1 MSREALKTDA
11 KYAMKEAIVSPYI
24 VTVIIGIVSII
35 LSAVQFFLDIWEG
48 LLDTGGGYGEPD
60 QLIAFTVSS
69 IIFFIINIII
79 STIIQFGYYSYCLK
93 VANRD
98 HTMSYGDLFSS
109 VKYLLKALGLV
120 FMMALFTLLW
130 TLLFI
135 IPGIIAA
142 YRYSQAVFVMVENP
156 HKGVMQCIRESKE
169 MMVGHK
175 WEYFVLELSFI
186 LWMLLIFVTC
196 GLALIYVYPYMT
208 VTFANYYNGI
218 KQKPAVYEQST
229 LFE

>member
-11 KYAMKEAIVSPYI
+11 KYAMREAIVSPYI
-24 VTVIIGIVSII
+24 VTLIFGVITVVF
-35 LSAVQFFLDIWEG
+35 SAVEFFLDTWEE
-48 LLDTGGGYGEPD
+48 LLDNGGFGSPD
-60 QLIAFTVSS
+60 QMRAFAVSS
-69 IIFFIINIII
+69 IIFFIIYFVL

-98 HTMSYGDLFSS
+98 HSMSYGDLFSP

-120 FMMALFTLLW
+120 FLSTLFILLW
-130 TLLFI
+130 ALLLI

-142 YRYSQAVFVMVENP
+142 YRYSQSIFIMVEDP
-156 HKGVMQCIRESKE
+156 DKGVMQCIRESKE
-169 MMVGHK
+169 MMEGHK

-186 LWMLLIFVTC
+186 LWQLLIFATC

-208 VTFANYYNGI
+208 VTFANYYNAL
-218 KQKPAVYEQST
+218 KHKPSVYDGT
-229 LFE
+229 TVYY